1 MHSLILG
8 SHLFHG
14 VLLPLSHAVSL
25 NTVVQSSSLTP
36 SLSESVSAL
45 RGLNLLFSH
54 SLSSN
59 PPAPHLHLRHLSLS
73 LHLYHHQGLDS
84 VVSCPK
90 SHHCWNSV
98 LP

>member
-45 RGLNLLFSH
+45 RGLNRLFTLAFIQATCSP
-54 SLSSN
+54 S
-59 PPAPHLHLRHLSLS
+59 PPQTP
-73 LHLYHHQGLDS
+73 Q
-84 VVSCPK
+84 P
-90 SHHCWNSV
+90 
-98 LP
+98 

>member
-8 SHLFHG
+8 SHLFHS

-45 RGLNLLFSH
+45 RGLNLLFTLAFIQPTCSP
-54 SLSSN
+54 S
-59 PPAPHLHLRHLSLS
+59 PPQTP
-73 LHLYHHQGLDS
+73 Q
-84 VVSCPK
+84 P
-90 SHHCWNSV
+90 
-98 LP
+98 

>member
-45 RGLNLLFSH
+45 RGLNRLFTAI
-54 SLSSN
+54 L
-59 PPAPHLHLRHLSLS
+59 
-73 LHLYHHQGLDS
+73 
-84 VVSCPK
+84 
-90 SHHCWNSV
+90 
-98 LP
+98 